1 MKNNKEKASQD
12 RLNYCLFPSES
23 VVERIEMWRSN
34 VSRLPS
40 VSVSEIAS
48 NADFADMWEDHVGER
63 RRWYELTQMLSDA
76 GWTRKR
82 MRSLF
87 YLEGEYETRV
97 GSRWFPPIQT
107 QD

>member
-63 RRWYELTQMLSDA
+63 RRWY
-76 GWTRKR
+76 
-82 MRSLF
+82 
-87 YLEGEYETRV
+87 
-97 GSRWFPPIQT
+97 
-107 QD
+107 